1 MRADLILQWFK
12 LLWCFHFYWRNL
24 NNVWGVGDYCQ
35 CKKTQIKLYYAK
47 STYGT
52 DSAPLK
58 YTLKQFHYSRSIW
71 SLRDLTDIKVAQIA
85 LKYKKT
91 PHFTNTN
98 TGLLIRVPL

>member
-1 MRADLILQWFK
+1 MVFP
-12 LLWCFHFYWRNL
+12 LLLEEPQQC
-24 NNVWGVGDYCQ
+24 VGCRRLLSVQ
-35 CKKTQIKLYYAK
+35 KNSNKIVLCK

-71 SLRDLTDIKVAQIA
+71 SLRDLTDTKVAQIA

-98 TGLLIRVPL
+98 TGLLTRVPL